1 LEDLKYKEL
10 DKQDLLNK
18 VRLAPSGNGTIGD
31 FRNNTFDPHFNA
43 NYQQANGD
51 IKIGGKIIELSWDA
65 AAGFASY
72 KGAISKIY
80 PKDFATKNTKNW
92 SSLYKSEG
100 EARTIARTKIGK
112 NPIEIE
118 PGKWRS
124 ADGKWQYRAKPG
136 DVAENH
142 IHIEELD
149 PRTGEVIQNYHLRW
163 PKGESR

>member
-1 LEDLKYKEL
+1 MLQRVLHHTKGPLAKYIRKTL
-10 DKQDLLNK
+10 RQ
-18 VRLAPSGNGTIGD
+18 
-31 FRNNTFDPHFNA
+31 
-43 NYQQANGD
+43 
-51 IKIGGKIIELSWDA
+51 
-65 AAGFASY
+65 
-72 KGAISKIY
+72 
-80 PKDFATKNTKNW
+80 KNTKNW